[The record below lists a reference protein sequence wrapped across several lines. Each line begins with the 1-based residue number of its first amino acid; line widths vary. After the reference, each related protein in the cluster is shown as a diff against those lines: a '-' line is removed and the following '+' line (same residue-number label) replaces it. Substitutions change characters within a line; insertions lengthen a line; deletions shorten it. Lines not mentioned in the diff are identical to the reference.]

1 MSENIEKI
9 EIKESTIEGSKE
21 TQRDTLN
28 PEIIKEDNESNKEDL
43 LKEIKSKNVETEKN
57 KTSLPKDDGGKISNI
72 VKEFYSLGVKVIEK
86 AKKSLGAHDLDRLH
100 DEITNKNKK

>member
-1 MSENIEKI
+1 MPENIEKI

-21 TQRDTLN
+21 IQGDILN
-28 PEIIKEDNESNKEDL
+28 PEVIKEDNESNKEDL
-43 LKEIKSKNVETEKN
+43 LKEIKNREIEAPKNES
-57 KTSLPKDDGGKISNI
+57 SLSKDDGGKINSI

-86 AKKSLGAHDLDRLH
+86 ARKSLGAHDLDRLH